1 MRVLHFGPVR
11 RANRSQRVQR
21 RRASWLACLA
31 VLSAALLGCVL
42 PQAASAESF
51 ALSKAAEPSSNCGV
65 CMAIRV
71 PTVPASSAD
80 AIGPDLE
87 GSGEDGGLDPK
98 DLREAYVLPETGGSS
113 QTVAVIDAYNDPYAE
128 SDLQE
133 YRKKYKVYF
142 KGTETACTET
152 SKGGNGCFKKI
163 DQAGET
169 EKEAEEHSKAFPAE
183 EAEWA
188 GEISLDVDMVS
199 AACPECH
206 ILLVE
211 ANNEELASLSA
222 ANEEAVTKK
231 ATETSNS
238 WGYVESS
245 ADTSN
250 DKYFDHPGI
259 PTFAAA
265 GDVQYNGCDHK
276 FGAGICYPAASQY
289 AITVGGVKL
298 TKKGVNWTA
307 PTEEVWKEETG
318 TRKNGTGSGC
328 SKYEPK
334 PPGQKELSAKDSYCE
349 HRLDNDVSAD
359 AAVESAV
366 SVRDSYYPGGW
377 EDYGGT
383 SAASPFVAGAE
394 AHATSA
400 TQLLG
405 ADAFYEK
412 PSMLFDVTK
421 GNNDTCTPPAEDEYF
436 CTAEVGYD
444 GPTGEGTPDNVFTS
458 IVPAGATGFA
468 TKIETKGT
476 TLNGI
481 VNPNSTATKYYF
493 QYGTTESYGKATTE
507 ESVSAGTSDVE
518 ESKAIIGLTGGTK
531 YDFRIVTTNTN
542 GTTYGLNQ
550 VFTTLPNPPENT
562 VLPVASPETPDRA
575 VPESTTTGTWTNS
588 PTGYEYQWERCNATG
603 GECAVISG
611 ATSSKYTPVEAD
623 VGHTLVVKVTAKNS
637 GGEGSAHSKA
647 TNKVKPIGEITE
659 YSLSAGT
666 EPWAITAGPDGNLWF
681 GYTEHEE
688 IGKMTTSGVVTEYS
702 VPNALRG
709 AGVTAGPDGNLWFT
723 GLLSHNIVKLTT
735 SGTATEYS
743 LSAFSDP
750 DGITVGPDGY
760 LWFTIGHEAGGGTN
774 RIGKITTSGT
784 ITEYAIP
791 SGYEPF
797 EITAGPD
804 GNLWFTIGNGT
815 SRIGKITT
823 SGTITE
829 YVLPAGSEGPEGIT
843 SGPDGNLWFTD
854 KNSNK
859 IGKITTSGTVTEYT
873 LPTGSGPSAI
883 IKGPDGNLW
892 FTDHETGKIGR
903 ITTTGTITEY
913 VLPEKSG
920 PWQITVGPDDN
931 IWFTD
936 IWTSKIGKITP

>member
-1 MRVLHFGPVR
+1 
-11 RANRSQRVQR
+11 
-21 RRASWLACLA
+21 LACPA
-31 VLSAALLGCVL
+31 VLAAALLVCVL
-42 PQAASAESF
+42 PQVASAETF
-51 ALSKAAEPSSNCGV
+51 ALSKVAEPSSNCGV

-98 DLREAYVLPETGGSS
+98 DLREAYELPATGGSS

-183 EAEWA
+183 EAEWG

-211 ANNEELASLSA
+211 ADNEELASLSA

-245 ADTSN
+245 ADASN

-307 PTEEVWKEETG
+307 PTEEVWKEETE
-318 TRKNGTGSGC
+318 TRRNGTGSGC

-377 EDYGGT
+377 EDFGGT
-383 SAASPFVAGAE
+383 SAASPFVAGVE

-436 CTAEVGYD
+436 CTAETGYD

-458 IVPAGATGFA
+458 IVPAGATGFS

-481 VNPNSTATKYYF
+481 VNPNGTTTKYYF

-588 PTGYEYQWERCNATG
+588 PTGYAYQWERCNATG

-637 GGEGSAHSKA
+637 GGSNTAASKA
-647 TNKVKPIGEITE
+647 TGKVQAIGVITEYALPAGSTPFSITDGPDGALWFTEGEGSKLGRITTAGTVTEYAVKNGMVGITSGLDGDLWAANDRGSIWKITTQGGLTEYPLTTSNTLGIAAGPDGKLWFTNSDKIIGKITTSGEITD
-659 YSLSAGT
+659 YTLTSAEE
-666 EPWAITAGPDGNLWF
+666 EPRRITAGPKGESALWFTNGYCGYNSPGKCAISKITTSGAVSEYTLSSFAPWGITVGPDGNLWF
-681 GYTEHEE
+681 
-688 IGKMTTSGVVTEYS
+688 
-702 VPNALRG
+702 
-709 AGVTAGPDGNLWFT
+709 AGSF
-723 GLLSHNIVKLTT
+723 
-735 SGTATEYS
+735 
-743 LSAFSDP
+743 FS
-750 DGITVGPDGY
+750 
-760 LWFTIGHEAGGGTN
+760 EAK
-774 RIGKITTSGT
+774 IGKITPGGV
-784 ITEYAIP
+784 ITEYTLSQAINP
-791 SGYEPF
+791 L

-804 GNLWFTIGNGT
+804 GNLWFT
-815 SRIGKITT
+815 
-823 SGTITE
+823 E
-829 YVLPAGSEGPEGIT
+829 EG
-843 SGPDGNLWFTD
+843 
-854 KNSNK
+854 
-859 IGKITTSGTVTEYT
+859 
-873 LPTGSGPSAI
+873 
-883 IKGPDGNLW
+883 
-892 FTDHETGKIGR
+892 GKIGR
-903 ITTTGTITEY
+903 ITTAGEVTEY
-913 VLPEKSG
+913 RLSQESKPRG
-920 PWQITVGPDDN
+920 ITVGPDDN
-931 IWFTD
+931 IWFTEEG
-936 IWTSKIGKITP
+936 TNKIGKITP